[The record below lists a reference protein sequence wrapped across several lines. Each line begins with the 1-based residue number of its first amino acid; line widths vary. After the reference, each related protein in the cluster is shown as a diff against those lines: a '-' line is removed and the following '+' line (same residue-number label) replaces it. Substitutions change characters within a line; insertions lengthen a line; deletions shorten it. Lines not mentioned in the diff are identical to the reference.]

1 MTSFSI
7 SIIDVMQVTKT
18 RLFPMVPTNCIN
30 KMMHTLVQ
38 YLQINNEKRV
48 LLRGDCTYDLIV
60 WTHSPVPEKRLNWIP
75 MRTISKKQ
83 NSKDYLIIVQPS
95 GYLIKQMFN
104 S

>member
-1 MTSFSI
+1 
-7 SIIDVMQVTKT
+7 
-18 RLFPMVPTNCIN
+18 MVPTNCIN
-30 KMMHTLVQ
+30 KMMPTLVQ

-60 WTHSPVPEKRLNWIP
+60 WIHSPVPEKRLNWIP

-95 GYLIKQMFN
+95 GYLIKEMFN